1 MVLSWAGGSCPD
13 LGGQRGQGGGDACLG
28 GVVPAGGAGRRGAQ
42 PRAQHAGR
50 GRAPAHRDGLQ
61 PRVDRLFIQFRGGV
75 LAVEPGQERQAD
87 RAVQVNATA
96 KITKATRAGNGKGGT
111 MGDSR
116 IVGDSRRVLSD
127 RKDET
132 MARTLPI
139 PAGQPLEAT
148 RKAAGQVVTLAGAE
162 AVAVQAAASIT
173 LAALLWPLI
182 PAARAVAGLASALG
196 PWLPLRP
203 LPEQQVVVVMPGSGG
218 AGRGAK
224 VPGGAPGAVRAAGA
238 ITLGVEEEFVLL
250 DPSTGAT
257 VLAGPEL
264 VRMLG
269 GEPGVQQELM
279 RFQVETGT
287 RVCTRLD
294 DLGGELARLRRLAA
308 AAAAHLGC
316 RLVASGVAPYRTPGL
331 AAVTGQPRYQE
342 LARRYGP
349 VVAEAGTCG
358 CHVHVGVPSRDLGV
372 QVLAR
377 LRPWLAPLL
386 AVSANSP
393 IAGGHD
399 AGWASWRY
407 VIQSR
412 WPTAVPPAAWPDA
425 AAYDAAVRRL
435 IGRGAALD
443 ERSVYFLARLSP
455 RYPTVEVRV
464 ADVCLDAGTAVLVA
478 GLTRALVATALAEAR
493 RGTPVAAPP
502 ARQVAAALAAAA
514 RHGLAGAGADPVT
527 GQAVDA
533 TALRARLLDHVYPAL
548 RDHGDTETVTRLLR
562 RLDDLGTGA
571 DRQRALFTS
580 GVSTPAFIT
589 ALARETL
596 SGVPVTIEP

>member
-1 MVLSWAGGSCPD
+1 
-13 LGGQRGQGGGDACLG
+13 
-28 GVVPAGGAGRRGAQ
+28 
-42 PRAQHAGR
+42 
-50 GRAPAHRDGLQ
+50 
-61 PRVDRLFIQFRGGV
+61 
-75 LAVEPGQERQAD
+75 
-87 RAVQVNATA
+87 
-96 KITKATRAGNGKGGT
+96 
-111 MGDSR
+111 
-116 IVGDSRRVLSD
+116 
-127 RKDET
+127 
-132 MARTLPI
+132 MALPI
-139 PAGQPLEAT
+139 PAGHPLEAT

-182 PAARAVAGLASALG
+182 PAARAMASLASALG

-203 LPEQQVVVVMPGSGG
+203 LPEQQVVVMPGSGG
-218 AGRGAK
+218 AARGAT
-224 VPGGAPGAVRAAGA
+224 VPGGPPGAVRAAGA

-269 GEPGVQQELM
+269 REPGVQQELM

-287 RVCTRLD
+287 RVCTSLD
-294 DLGGELARLRRLAA
+294 DLGRELIRLRRLAA
-308 AAAAHLGC
+308 AAAARLGC

-331 AAVTGQPRYQE
+331 AAVTDQPRYRE

-349 VVAEAGTCG
+349 VVADAGTCG
-358 CHVHVGVPSRDLGV
+358 CHVHVGVPSREAGV

-386 AVSANSP
+386 AITANSP
-393 IAGGHD
+393 IAGGHET
-399 AGWASWRY
+399 GWASWRY
-407 VIQSR
+407 VIQAR

-435 IGRGAALD
+435 IGQGAALD

-464 ADVCLDAGTAVLVA
+464 ADVCLDAGTAVLAA
-478 GLTRALVATALAEAR
+478 GLTRALVATSLAEAR
-493 RGTPVAAPP
+493 RGTPAAAAP

-533 TALRARLLDHVYPAL
+533 PALRARLLDHVYPAL
-548 RDHGDTETVTRLLR
+548 RDHGDTETITTLLH
-562 RLDDLGTGA
+562 RLDQRGTGA
-571 DRQRALFTS
+571 DRQRALFTRAA
-580 GVSTPAFIT
+580 STPAFIT
-589 ALARETL
+589 ALARATL
-596 SGVPVTIEP
+596 SGHEPGRRRRPDARIPAAAGAQ

>member
-1 MVLSWAGGSCPD
+1 
-13 LGGQRGQGGGDACLG
+13 
-28 GVVPAGGAGRRGAQ
+28 
-42 PRAQHAGR
+42 
-50 GRAPAHRDGLQ
+50 
-61 PRVDRLFIQFRGGV
+61 
-75 LAVEPGQERQAD
+75 
-87 RAVQVNATA
+87 
-96 KITKATRAGNGKGGT
+96 
-111 MGDSR
+111 
-116 IVGDSRRVLSD
+116 
-127 RKDET
+127 

-139 PAGQPLEAT
+139 SAEQSLDAT
-148 RKAAGQVVTLAGAE
+148 RKAAGQVVTLAGAQ

-173 LAALLWPLI
+173 LAAVLWPLI
-182 PAARAVAGLASALG
+182 PAARAATGLASALG
-196 PWLPLRP
+196 PWLPLCP
-203 LPEQQVVVVMPGSGG
+203 LPEQQVVIMPGSGG
-218 AGRGAK
+218 AGRTGK
-224 VPGGAPGAVRAAGA
+224 VPGGPPGSVRAGGA

-264 VRMLG
+264 VRILD
-269 GEPGVQQELM
+269 GEPGIQQELM

-287 RVCTRLD
+287 GVCTGLD
-294 DLGGELARLRRLAA
+294 DLGRELIRLRRLAA
-308 AAAAHLGC
+308 AAAASLGC

-331 AAVTGQPRYQE
+331 AAITGQPRYRE

-377 LRPWLAPLL
+377 LRPWLAALL

-393 IAGGHD
+393 IAGGRD

-425 AAYDAAVRRL
+425 AAYDTAVRRL
-435 IGRGAALD
+435 IGQGAALD

-464 ADVCLDAGTAVLVA
+464 ADVCLDAGTAVLLA

-493 RGTPVAAPP
+493 RGTPTAAAP

-514 RHGLAGAGADPVT
+514 RQGLAGAGADPVT

-533 TALRARLLDHVYPAL
+533 PALRSRLLEHVYPAL
-548 RDHGDTETVTRLLR
+548 SDHGDTETITRLLH
-562 RLDDLGTGA
+562 RLDQRGTGA

-580 GVSTPAFIT
+580 AASTPAFIT
-589 ALARETL
+589 ALARATL
-596 SGVPVTIEP
+596 SGYELGRRRRPDARVPAAAGAQ

>member
-1 MVLSWAGGSCPD
+1 M
-13 LGGQRGQGGGDACLG
+13 
-28 GVVPAGGAGRRGAQ
+28 
-42 PRAQHAGR
+42 
-50 GRAPAHRDGLQ
+50 
-61 PRVDRLFIQFRGGV
+61 
-75 LAVEPGQERQAD
+75 
-87 RAVQVNATA
+87 
-96 KITKATRAGNGKGGT
+96 
-111 MGDSR
+111 
-116 IVGDSRRVLSD
+116 
-127 RKDET
+127 
-132 MARTLPI
+132 
-139 PAGQPLEAT
+139 
-148 RKAAGQVVTLAGAE
+148 
-162 AVAVQAAASIT
+162 QAAASLT

-182 PAARAVAGLASALG
+182 PAAHAAADLASALD

-203 LPEQQVVVVMPGSGG
+203 LPEQQAVVEMPGSDGP
-218 AGRGAK
+218 GRAAT
-224 VPGGAPGAVRAAGA
+224 VPGGRAGAVRAAGA

-257 VLAGPEL
+257 VLAGPDL

-269 GEPGVQQELM
+269 GEPGIQQELM

-287 RVCTRLD
+287 TVCTGLD
-294 DLGGELARLRRLAA
+294 DLGRELIRLRRLAA

-331 AAVTGQPRYQE
+331 AAMTDQPRYQE

-358 CHVHVGVPSRDLGV
+358 CHVHVGVPSREAGV

-399 AGWASWRY
+399 TGWASWRY

-412 WPTAVPPAAWPDA
+412 WPTATPPAEWPDA
-425 AAYDAAVRRL
+425 AAYDTAVRRL
-435 IGRGAALD
+435 IGHGAALD

-464 ADVCLDAGTAVLVA
+464 ADVCLDAGTAVLLA

-493 RGTPVAAPP
+493 RGTPAATPP

-514 RHGLAGAGADPVT
+514 RQGLAGAGVDPVT
-527 GQAVDA
+527 GQAAGA

-548 RDHGDTETVTRLLR
+548 SDHGDTETVTRLLR
-562 RLDDLGTGA
+562 RLDQRGTGA

-580 GVSTPAFIT
+580 AASTPAFIT
-589 ALARETL
+589 ALARATL
-596 SGVPVTIEP
+596 SSHEPGRSRRPDARLPAAAGTQ

>member
-1 MVLSWAGGSCPD
+1 
-13 LGGQRGQGGGDACLG
+13 
-28 GVVPAGGAGRRGAQ
+28 
-42 PRAQHAGR
+42 
-50 GRAPAHRDGLQ
+50 
-61 PRVDRLFIQFRGGV
+61 
-75 LAVEPGQERQAD
+75 
-87 RAVQVNATA
+87 
-96 KITKATRAGNGKGGT
+96 
-111 MGDSR
+111 
-116 IVGDSRRVLSD
+116 
-127 RKDET
+127 
-132 MARTLPI
+132 MARTPPI
-139 PAGQPLEAT
+139 PAGQPPDAT
-148 RKAAGQVVTLAGAE
+148 GKAAGQVVTLAGAQ

-182 PAARAVAGLASALG
+182 PAAHAVAGLTSALG
-196 PWLPLRP
+196 QRPPLHL
-203 LPEQQVVVVMPGSGG
+203 LPEQQAVVMPGSGG
-218 AGRGAK
+218 AGRAATL
-224 VPGGAPGAVRAAGA
+224 PGGPPGPVRAAAA

-287 RVCTRLD
+287 RVCSSLD
-294 DLGGELARLRRLAA
+294 DLGGELIRLRRLAA
-308 AAAAHLGC
+308 DAAARLGC

-331 AAVTGQPRYQE
+331 AAVTSQPRYQE

-349 VVAEAGTCG
+349 VVAEAGTCA

-386 AVSANSP
+386 AVTANSP

-399 AGWASWRY
+399 TGWASWRY
-407 VIQSR
+407 PIWSR
-412 WPTAVPPAAWPDA
+412 WPTATPPAVWPDA

-435 IGRGAALD
+435 IARGAALD

-464 ADVCLDAGTAVLVA
+464 ADVCLDAGTAVLLA

-493 RGTPVAAPP
+493 RGGPVAAPP

-514 RHGLAGAGADPVT
+514 RHGLAGAAADPVT

-533 TALRARLLDHVYPAL
+533 PALRSRLLDHVYPAL
-548 RDHGDTETVTRLLR
+548 SDHGDTQTVTRLLR
-562 RLDDLGTGA
+562 RLDDRGTGA
-571 DRQRALFTS
+571 DRQRALFTRTE
-580 GVSTPAFIT
+580 STPAFIT
-589 ALARETL
+589 ALARATL
-596 SGVPVTIEP
+596 SSHEPGRWPRPGARVPAAASAQ